1 MLQTR
6 DRHKPMTPLVIDVRN
21 AQDSRDV
28 VHRAVQAL
36 AEGKLVAFPTETVY
50 GLAASAL
57 DEQAVMRLL
66 EVKRRQE
73 GQALTLAIKSAD
85 AAFDYVPRL
94 EPLGRRMARRCWPG
108 PVTLVLKDNHP
119 DSLIRQLPPKVQR
132 SLVPAGTI
140 GLRVPAHKLILD
152 VLKLMPG
159 PLALSSANRS
169 GEPDPVTAQDV
180 VAGLQGDVDLVL
192 DDGRS
197 RYAQPSSVVQ
207 ILDNQLRVLRAGVV
221 SEATL
226 QRLASLVVL
235 FVCTGN
241 TCRSPMAEMLCRK
254 LLADR
259 LKCRLEQVEDRGVI
273 VMSAGVSASASDV
286 ATPEAVQVMADRGLD
301 LSAHITQPLNV
312 HLVQHA
318 DLMLTMTQAHRQ
330 FIVSHWP
337 QAAER
342 TILLGGD
349 HVDIADPIGGPRELY
364 RSFADQL
371 EAAIRRIMPLFG
383 LVD

>member
-1 MLQTR
+1 
-6 DRHKPMTPLVIDVRN
+6 MTPLVIDVRN

-57 DEQAVMRLL
+57 DEQAVLRLL

-73 GQALTLAIKSAD
+73 GQALALAVKSAD

-108 PVTLVLKDNHP
+108 PVTLVLRDNCP
-119 DSLIRQLPPKVQR
+119 DSLIRQLPPRVQQ
-132 SLVPAGTI
+132 SIVPSGTI
-140 GLRVPAHKLILD
+140 GLRVPAHKLILE

-180 VAGLQGDVDLVL
+180 VASLQGDVDLVL

-207 ILDNQLRVLRAGVV
+207 IVDNQLRVLRAGVV

-254 LLADR
+254 LLAER
-259 LKCRLEQVEDRGVI
+259 LKCRLEQLEDRGVI
-273 VMSAGVSASASDV
+273 VMSAGVAAGASDA

-301 LSAHITQPLNV
+301 LTAHITQSLNV

-318 DLMLTMTQAHRQ
+318 DLIFTMTQAHRQ
-330 FIVSHWP
+330 SIVSHWP

-342 TILLGGD
+342 TFLLGGD

-364 RSFADQL
+364 RSCADQI
-371 EAAIRRIMPLFG
+371 EAAIRRMMPLFG
-383 LVD
+383 LAD